1 MKTENSKNEKLERKQ
16 TVLFQVGL
24 VLSLSLVLLAFEWKT
39 PKSAPKLPDNF
50 RKENFEADFTTITVQ
65 KDKPVMP
72 LPKKAQVFTVID
84 NKARI
89 DETLEIRFENT
100 EDGVNNPDLHVD
112 FKIEEIVVED
122 TAIYDYP
129 SSYPE
134 FQGGESAFF
143 KYLGENLRYTEEA
156 KGINLEGT
164 IYVLFVVWKDGSIR
178 DAQILRGLGAGLD
191 EEVIR
196 VIGAMPDWK
205 PGLQN
210 GRPVNVR
217 YRVPVTFNLN

>member
-1 MKTENSKNEKLERKQ
+1 LEK
-16 TVLFQVGL
+16 
-24 VLSLSLVLLAFEWKT
+24 
-39 PKSAPKLPDNF
+39 
-50 RKENFEADFTTITVQ
+50 
-65 KDKPVMP
+65 
-72 LPKKAQVFTVID
+72 
-84 NKARI
+84 
-89 DETLEIRFENT
+89 
-100 EDGVNNPDLHVD
+100 
-112 FKIEEIVVED
+112 
-122 TAIYDYP
+122 
-129 SSYPE
+129 
-134 FQGGESAFF
+134 
-143 KYLGENLRYTEEA
+143 NLRYA
-156 KGINLEGT
+156 KNAKNIHLKGT